1 MRKQERADLIRKRL
15 ADLYPDTPIPLD
27 HEDAYTLLVAV
38 LLSAQCTDLRVNQV
52 TPKLFSMANA
62 PQEMMKVPVE
72 TIHRIIRPCGL
83 APRKSKAISDLSRI
97 LVEQHGG
104 EVPRD
109 FAALEA
115 LPGVGHKTASVVMS
129 QAFGVPAFP
138 VDTHIHRLATHW
150 KLTSGR
156 NVVQTE
162 RDLKKVFPREEWNQ
176 LHLRIIFYGREFCT
190 ARGCDGTA
198 CPLCKEVRGK

>member
-104 EVPRD
+104 EVPRT
-109 FAALEA
+109 
-115 LPGVGHKTASVVMS
+115 LPPWKHCRES
-129 QAFGVPAFP
+129 
-138 VDTHIHRLATHW
+138 ATKRH
-150 KLTSGR
+150 
-156 NVVQTE
+156 
-162 RDLKKVFPREEWNQ
+162 P
-176 LHLRIIFYGREFCT
+176 
-190 ARGCDGTA
+190 
-198 CPLCKEVRGK
+198 